1 MQYIGLDQVMLIE
14 FNNLGM
20 RITAMLGLPLF
31 GCLAPLHLLYGGNAA
46 GDDNLSKLG
55 MANVVHGSQL
65 VWAHA
70 FFAWY
75 VVAITQFLIFD
86 AMKRFMD
93 LRARWLADM
102 SAPRATTLLVEE
114 IPEGKNTEAE
124 MRRYFDDLVFR
135 RPSVRVVQVVKDTSE
150 LDPLLERLKV
160 LRLEL
165 EKKGP
170 EKPSILAEVAGL
182 EASTKMLQEQID
194 TTDELNTF
202 NAFVTFR
209 DRQDATIVLKIFSPD
224 DEEEIVATVP
234 PAPEDIIWR
243 DLLADPLRQTLRD
256 YLGMACI
263 AGLFFSFLPC
273 IVGLSAITDLESVR
287 AKMPALDA
295 FVGRHPA
302 VQSLWNGLLGG
313 VAIII
318 MMSMLPTFL
327 MMVFRAFWV
336 NRGECFLQQRL
347 QYYYFWF
354 LIVFV
359 LLITA
364 IGSSLIETSAKL
376 IEHPTMVFALLAN
389 TLPKSTHFYLN
400 YLPIQWTTH
409 AIGLTR
415 NSTLFK
421 FFLKKRFYEERRAL
435 ELAEPEDQDYFG
447 MGSRSARFTLTLVI
461 TLVFSTLSP
470 LIVVLGWV
478 EFFLGRI
485 VYSYLFMYAETRKA
499 DLGGAFFCAA
509 AQECS
514 AWTLHLH
521 HTDDRSAARADRHSL
536 PWCHSSMHLSVHD
549 PDLPQVR

>member
-1 MQYIGLDQVMLIE
+1 
-14 FNNLGM
+14 
-20 RITAMLGLPLF
+20 
-31 GCLAPLHLLYGGNAA
+31 
-46 GDDNLSKLG
+46 
-55 MANVVHGSQL
+55 
-65 VWAHA
+65 
-70 FFAWY
+70 
-75 VVAITQFLIFD
+75 
-86 AMKRFMD
+86 
-93 LRARWLADM
+93 M

-124 MRRYFDDLVFR
+124 MRRYFDELVFR

-150 LDPLLERLKV
+150 LDPLMERLKV
-160 LRLEL
+160 LQLEL

-170 EKPSILAEVAGL
+170 EKPSIMAELAGL

-194 TTDELNTF
+194 ETDELNTF

-209 DRQDATIVLKIFSPD
+209 DRQDATIALKIFSPD

-243 DLLADPLRQTLRD
+243 DLLADPLRQTVRD

-263 AGLFFSFLPC
+263 VGLFFSFLSC
-273 IVGLSAITDLESVR
+273 IIGLSAITDLDNMR
-287 AKMPALDA
+287 AKMPDLDSFA
-295 FVGRHPA
+295 ASHPA
-302 VQSLWNGLLGG
+302 FEALWKGLLGG
-313 VAIII
+313 VAIIL
-318 MMSMLPTFL
+318 MMSMLPTLL
-327 MMVFRAFWV
+327 MMVFRMFWV
-336 NRGECFLQQRL
+336 NKSECFLQERL

-354 LIVFV
+354 MIVFV

-364 IGSSLIETSAKL
+364 IGSSLIKTSSELVKQ
-376 IEHPTMVFALLAN
+376 PTMVFALLAN

-409 AIGLTR
+409 AISLTR

-461 TLVFSTLSP
+461 ALVFSTLSP
-470 LIVVLGWV
+470 LILVLGWV

-499 DLGGAFFCAA
+499 DLGGAFFVQQLRNVQHGLFIYITLMTGVLLERTDTPYPGAIVACIFPFMIQTYRKFDDVFKWEHLELNMLRDAA
-509 AQECS
+509 SKETHETNGHYKQP
-514 AWTLHLH
+514 
-521 HTDDRSAARADRHSL
+521 SL
-536 PWCHSSMHLSVHD
+536 PSPEQDGFRMPSIATSKELYKVMNILQSRIGRCREL
-549 PDLPQVR
+549 